1 MKKLYKLSIEY
12 DESDE
17 VDNLPDTIEEID
29 DDSVWLDTGDKTVQ
43 LPAEIAKYLELDGIL
58 GIA

>member
-1 MKKLYKLSIEY
+1 MKKLYKLLTEH
-12 DESDE
+12 DELNE

-29 DDSVWLDTGDKTVQ
+29 DDSIWLDTGDKTVQ
-43 LPAEIAKYLELDGIL
+43 LPAEIAKYLESDGIL